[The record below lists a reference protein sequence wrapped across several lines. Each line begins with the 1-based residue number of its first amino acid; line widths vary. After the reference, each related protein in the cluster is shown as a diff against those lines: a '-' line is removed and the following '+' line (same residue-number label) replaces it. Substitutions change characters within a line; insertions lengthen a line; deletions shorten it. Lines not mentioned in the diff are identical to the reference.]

1 MREVLKNPIIT
12 EKTLN
17 LAQEKNQYTF
27 EVALDASKAEIK
39 EAVSDFYDVEVLKV
53 RTLKNASKNKRV
65 WGTMHY
71 TKKGPWKKAVVELA
85 KGDEIEG
92 FGIE

>member
-1 MREVLKNPIIT
+1 MKEIIKKPIIT
-12 EKTLN
+12 EKSLN
-17 LAQEKNQYTF
+17 LAQEGNKYTF
-27 EVALDASKAEIK
+27 NVALDANKEEIK
-39 EAVSDFYDVEVLKV
+39 KAVENFYEVEVLSV

-71 TKKGPWKKAVVELA
+71 TKKGPWKKAIVELA
-85 KGDEIEG
+85 EGDEIEG